1 MENGGIRPEAKVT
14 TALDG
19 SKNMAI
25 AAAGNTGTP
34 MSNKDSCY
42 ERFPQYGFYH
52 CYGNSITL
60 QRVVPYGDPND
71 PHYRKNAFDTGEDG
85 LGKNAHFLKKACHS
99 FESLS
104 V

>member
-25 AAAGNTGTP
+25 AAAVNTGTP

-42 ERFPQYGFYH
+42 ERFPHYYFYH
-52 CYGNSITL
+52 CYGNY
-60 QRVVPYGDPND
+60 VPLCQKGWFLMVTPMILIIERM
-71 PHYRKNAFDTGEDG
+71 H
-85 LGKNAHFLKKACHS
+85 LMQGKM
-99 FESLS
+99 